1 MKKNFFIVS
10 ILLFLFSAF
19 LLINNIKEYN
29 NFLDSNIQDDI
40 DEVDKKISDLE
51 VLKDVKNIELND
63 LKNVDNEK
71 MELLSVWK
79 KEAKKLK

>member
-1 MKKNFFIVS
+1 MKKYFFIFS
-10 ILLFLFSAF
+10 ILLFLFSSF
-19 LLINNIKEYN
+19 LLLNNIKEYN
-29 NFLDSNIQDDI
+29 NFNSNIQDDI
-40 DEVDKKISDLE
+40 DEVDNKISELE
-51 VLKDVKNIELND
+51 ILKNEKNIELND